1 MLDVFADAV
10 KRVDFSGG
18 LVRMELV
25 AAYPPGN
32 PGDGPINLQQ
42 NGRLI
47 MPLDGFLST
56 FQAMQNLIDQLVQA
70 GIVHNRPA
78 ENAVASTPPA

>member
-32 PGDGPINLQQ
+32 PGDAQINLQP
-42 NGRLI
+42 NGRLV

-56 FQAMQNLIDQLVQA
+56 FQAMQHLIDQLVTA
-70 GIVHNRPA
+70 GIVQNRHA
-78 ENAVASTPPA
+78 EPAVASTSPP